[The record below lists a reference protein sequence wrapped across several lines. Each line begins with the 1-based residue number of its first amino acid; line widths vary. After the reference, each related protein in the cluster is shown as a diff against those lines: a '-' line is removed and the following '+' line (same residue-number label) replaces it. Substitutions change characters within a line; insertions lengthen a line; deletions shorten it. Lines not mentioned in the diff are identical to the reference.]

1 MAKKKLVTIVDEMF
15 GSKHSTI
22 PSNWT
27 SNLDFTVWKN
37 NYKNFVKIRDLY
49 INDDY
54 QRPLNRNTM
63 LRIAEH
69 FQTVFSTPIIVDRES
84 MEIIDGQQHAAAAYY
99 RGDIDEIPV
108 VYLDIPKS
116 DDDSDHV
123 ANLAKAF
130 MDSNALKRAI
140 TPMQKF
146 KSAFIAKDT
155 TVVDIENILN
165 AHGFCCR
172 KQTLGYVRINGP
184 TLLLSFYN
192 EWGKDDFD
200 EIIAALE
207 QFQNIQTSMNML
219 LNGIGQIHAWVQ
231 KWNKNNSRRKVSTLD
246 IVVGAC
252 GHAGTNELYDKIKNV
267 VYYYN
272 QKPDSKSKL
281 SAQIIGRKI
290 QDVYNASLIKAKKTS
305 FKDAEL
311 IQPVFK

>member
-1 MAKKKLVTIVDEMF
+1 MAKKKLMTIVDEMF
-15 GSKHSTI
+15 GSKHSAI
-22 PSNWT
+22 PSHWT
-27 SNLDFTVWKN
+27 SNLDFSVWKN
-37 NYKNFVKIRDLY
+37 NYKNFVKLSELY
-49 INDDY
+49 VNDDY

-69 FQTVFSTPIIVDRES
+69 FQTVFSTPIIVDKTS

-99 RGDIDEIPV
+99 RGDIDEVPV
-108 VYLDIPKS
+108 VFLDIPKCE
-116 DDDSDHV
+116 DDSDHV
-123 ANLAKAF
+123 ANLARAF

-155 TVVDIENILN
+155 TVVDIEDILN
-165 AHGFCCR
+165 KHGFCCR

-192 EWGKDDFD
+192 EWGKTDFE
-200 EIIAALE
+200 EIIASLE
-207 QFQNIQTSMNML
+207 QFQNIQASMNML
-219 LNGIGQIHAWVQ
+219 LNGIGQVHAWVQ
-231 KWNKNNSRRKVSTLD
+231 KWNKNHNKRKVSTLD
-246 IVVGAC
+246 IVIGAC
-252 GHAGTNELYDKIKNV
+252 AHDGTDELFTKIKNA